1 MAVMTSVGQSL
12 WKTRQ
17 VAEALGLSVSTVK
30 RLVDSGEIRAAR
42 TSGKHRL
49 IPPLEALR
57 YAREHDLPVE
67 AIERLLGLPT
77 PEPSRQAEV
86 DDSARD
92 ALASALRRGRA
103 DDARERIVSTFE
115 NSGDAVS
122 LADLL
127 IRPSMEKIGHDWET
141 GSLDVFQEH
150 RATRIVESALSE
162 VLSRLSRN
170 KPRSA
175 SAPLAL
181 GASPE
186 RDPYTLASLLCELV
200 LRVEGWDVM
209 NLGPNLPMRSLATA
223 VLAHQPRLVWISAT
237 HLGDPDQFVAD
248 YASFYTSASK
258 TNAAVFLG
266 GQALTPSLRTR
277 LVSSGFGERMAHLA
291 EFARRLAPTGLP
303 DNKPDHD
310 PQPNT

>member
-1 MAVMTSVGQSL
+1 MTPLDQSL

-57 YAREHDLPVE
+57 YARERDLPVE
-67 AIERLLGLPT
+67 ALERLLGLVPREST
-77 PEPSRQAEV
+77 WPADV
-86 DDSARD
+86 DDTTTD

-103 DDARERIVSTFE
+103 VEARERIISTFE
-115 NSGDAVS
+115 KSGDAVS
-122 LADLL
+122 LADSL
-127 IRPSMEKIGHDWET
+127 IRPAMQKIGHEWET

-162 VLSRLSRN
+162 LLTRLSRTR
-170 KPRSA
+170 PRSA

-186 RDPYTLASLLCELV
+186 GDPYTLASLLCELV
-200 LRVEGWDVM
+200 LRADGWDVM
-209 NLGPNLPMRSLATA
+209 NLGPNLPMSSMARA

-237 HLGDPDQFVAD
+237 HLANPDQFVAD
-248 YASFYTSASK
+248 YSDFYTTASK
-258 TNAAVFLG
+258 TGVAVYLG
-266 GQALTPSLRTR
+266 GQALTPNLRVR
-277 LVSSGFGERMAHLA
+277 LVSAGFGERIAHLS
-291 EFARRLAPTGLP
+291 EFARRLGPAPRPGTNRP
-303 DNKPDHD
+303 ASDSE
-310 PQPNT
+310 